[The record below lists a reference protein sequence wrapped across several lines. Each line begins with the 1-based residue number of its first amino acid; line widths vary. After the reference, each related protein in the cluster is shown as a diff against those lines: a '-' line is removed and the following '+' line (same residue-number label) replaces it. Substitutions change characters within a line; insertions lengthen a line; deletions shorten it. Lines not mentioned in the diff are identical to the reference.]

1 MPVLSLTSISP
12 PAPTDHKL
20 GVVDPGETEIANLRR
35 ELAALR
41 EREQDLLDFVE
52 NGSLALHWVNVDG
65 LVVWVNQAELD
76 LLGYTREEY
85 IGHPIAEFH
94 ADQPVI
100 DDILSRLKD
109 GETLHNYEARLRTKS
124 GEIRHVLISS
134 SVRFE
139 GDRFIHTRCF
149 TRDITERKRFEQR
162 LMAQYAVGQV
172 LAGADSLEAAAPALL
187 EAVAAPLDWCVG
199 IFWTP
204 AQSGEFLRCAAHWE
218 RGCSTAG
225 GGFAAACG
233 DFTFAPGAGL
243 PGRVW
248 SAKAPSWIEDLRA
261 DPNFPRLEL
270 AARHGLRSA
279 FALPVFLA
287 ARFHGVMEFLAT
299 ETRSVDDDLLKMAE
313 SLGHQIGEF
322 VERTSAQQRVAEREE
337 SYRVLTETVTDGI
350 LTVDAS
356 HRILFANAAAGRI
369 FGYSPEELAGLDLSL
384 LMPDSQR
391 ARHQAAMAQYLET
404 GQRHMAWDSFRTT
417 GRHRAGY
424 DIPIELSLGEYRRQ
438 DQRLFVAIL
447 RDITDRTR
455 MDEALR
461 QTTKLESLGILAGG
475 IAHDFNNLLT
485 GVMGNISLA
494 LDTIPD
500 SNPAKPNLQDAVE
513 ATERAAILTR
523 QLLAYAGKGRF
534 LIQPTDISGL
544 VREISSLVRRSIPS
558 HVALRLDL
566 ADSLPKVEADVA
578 QLQQLLMN
586 LVINGAEAIP
596 EGRQGTVLVI
606 TRLQHMDAEQI
617 ASLGVSEIVPG
628 DYVAINVHD
637 NGVGM
642 DEATLSRIFDP
653 FFTTKFTGRGLGLA
667 AAGGIVRGHKGGLKV
682 FSSPGQG
689 TTFRVLLPAAA
700 TARDSVQAPAAARD
714 GLGGRGMILLVDDE
728 PIVRRV
734 ATSALTRYGYT
745 VVSSDN
751 GREGVE
757 RFRELHTRLKLV
769 ILDMTMPVM
778 SGEEALDRLREIDPE
793 IPVILSSGYSEME
806 ATRRFAGREL
816 AGFLQKPYTAAQ
828 LAAKVQSVLQES
840 RGIATP

>member
-1 MPVLSLTSISP
+1 
-12 PAPTDHKL
+12 
-20 GVVDPGETEIANLRR
+20 VDPGETEIANLKR

-52 NGSLALHWVNVDG
+52 NGSLALHWVDVEG
-65 LVVWVNQAELD
+65 RVIWANQAELD

-85 IGHPIAEFH
+85 IGHHIAEFH

-100 DDILSRLKD
+100 DDILRRLMA

-124 GEIRHVLISS
+124 GDIRHVLISS
-134 SVRFE
+134 SVSFE
-139 GDRFIHTRCF
+139 GDRFVHTRCF

-162 LMAQYAVGQV
+162 LMAQYAVSQV
-172 LAGADSLEAAAPALL
+172 LAGSESLEVAAPRLL
-187 EAVAAPLDWCVG
+187 EAVAGPLDWCVG

-204 AQSGEFLRCAAHWE
+204 AEPGDFLQCAAHWE
-218 RGCSTAG
+218 RVGSRDDEAFG
-225 GGFAAACG
+225 AACR
-233 DFTFAPGAGL
+233 DFTFTRGVGL

-248 SAKAPSWIEDLRA
+248 STTGPSWIEDLRA
-261 DPNFPRLEL
+261 DPNFPRLQL
-270 AARHGLRSA
+270 AARYGLRSA

-287 ARFHGVMEFLAT
+287 ARFHGVMEFLAA
-299 ETRSVDDDLLKMAE
+299 ETRSVDDDLLKMAA

-337 SYRVLTETVTDGI
+337 SYRVLTETATDGI

-369 FGYSPEELAGLDLSL
+369 FGYTPAELAGSDLSL
-384 LMPDSQR
+384 LMPEAQR
-391 ARHQAAMAQYLET
+391 VRHQAAMAQYLET
-404 GQRHMAWDSFRTT
+404 GERHMAWDLFRTS

-424 DIPIELSLGEYRRQ
+424 EIPIELSFGEYRRQ
-438 DQRLFVAIL
+438 EERLFVAIL
-447 RDITDRTR
+447 RDITERTR

-461 QTTKLESLGILAGG
+461 QTTKLESLGVLAGG

-485 GVMGNISLA
+485 GVMGNVSLA

-500 SNPAKPNLQDAVE
+500 SNPAKQNLHDALE
-513 ATERAAILTR
+513 ATDRAANLTR

-534 LIQPTDISGL
+534 LIQPTDISAL

-566 ADSLPKVEADVA
+566 ADSLPKIEADVA

-606 TRLQHMDAEQI
+606 TRLQQVDAQEI
-617 ASLGVSEIVPG
+617 ASLGTSEIVPG

-637 NGVGM
+637 DGVGM

-667 AAGGIVRGHKGGLKV
+667 AAGGIVRGHKGALKV

-689 TTFRVLLPAAA
+689 TTFRVLLPVAAA
-700 TARDSVQAPAAARD
+700 PRETIQAPAAARD
-714 GLGGRGMILLVDDE
+714 ALGGRGIVLVVDDE
-728 PIVRRV
+728 PTVRRV
-734 ATSALTRYGYT
+734 AASALTRYGYT
-745 VVSSDN
+745 VIASDD
-751 GREGVE
+751 GRDGVE
-757 RFRELHTRLKLV
+757 RFRELHVRLRLV

-778 SGEEALDRLREIDPE
+778 SGEEALDRMRAIDPE
-793 IPVILSSGYSEME
+793 VPIILSSGYSEME
-806 ATRRFAGREL
+806 ATRRFAGRDL

-840 RGIATP
+840 HGTAAP